1 MRVLMLA
8 FAVLLAACG
17 GATRGTAPQSEKAAP
32 PVPFAPLALRQP
44 ALFVRVQLGPG
55 QWSERQKA
63 SLPSEYEGALV
74 EAMNARAVLA
84 RDVRL
89 LASRDPL
96 DRKAALTRAREVGA
110 DHAVLV
116 ETKVEQT
123 EQTFCKGT
131 RQAFRRLTT
140 VWTQRLVAL
149 RASDGAVAFE
159 TLNPVEVMGFEPDCD
174 APRESRTRSPAD
186 QLAHAVEALVARLLG
201 S

>member
-1 MRVLMLA
+1 MRVLTLA

-17 GATRGTAPQSEKAAP
+17 GAAQERAPTAEKAAR
-32 PVPFAPLALRQP
+32 APSTPIRLRQP
-44 ALFVRVQLGPG
+44 AVFVRVQFGSG
-55 QWSERQKA
+55 QWTERQKA
-63 SLPSEYEGALV
+63 SLPAEYEGALV

-89 LASRDPL
+89 LAARDPI
-96 DRKAALTRAREVGA
+96 DRNVALTRAREVGA

-116 ETKVEQT
+116 EAKIEQT
-123 EQTFCKGT
+123 EQVFCKGT
-131 RQAFRRLTT
+131 RQAFRRVTT
-140 VWTQRLVAL
+140 VWTQRLLAL

-174 APRESRTRSPAD
+174 APRESRTRSPAE
-186 QLAHAVEALVARLLG
+186 QLAHAVETLVARLLG